1 MNKLYVVGI
10 GPGNRENMT
19 LSAVN
24 ALKDS
29 NIIIGYD
36 TYIDLIKDLIIDKE
50 IVSNGMRKEVDRCK
64 EAIVLASKGNTVSVV
79 SSGDAGVYGMAGL
92 ILEIISKEY
101 SLSEFDVQ
109 VIPGVTAGN
118 SSAAILGAPLMHD
131 YVTISLSDWLTKWET
146 IENRLHCAGKGDFIV
161 VLYNPKSKSR
171 TEYIK
176 KTQEILLNY
185 KSPQTPVGIVKSAFR
200 DDQNSQITTLK
211 QMVDCDIDMFSTVII
226 GNSNTFVDGE
236 YIITPR
242 GYSI

>member
-10 GPGNRENMT
+10 GPGNKDNMT
-19 LSAVN
+19 FSAIN

-29 NIIIGYD
+29 DIIIGYD
-36 TYIDLIKDLIIDKE
+36 TYIDLIKELIKDKQV
-50 IVSNGMRKEVDRCK
+50 VSNGMRKEVDRCK
-64 EAIVLASKGNTVSVV
+64 EAIQLASKGNTVSVV

-101 SLSEFDVQ
+101 VMEDFDVQ

-131 YVTISLSDWLTKWET
+131 YVNISLSDWLTEWET
-146 IENRLHCAGKGDFIV
+146 IENRLNCAGKGDFIV

-176 KTQEILLNY
+176 KAQEILLKY

-200 DDQNSQITTLK
+200 EEQNSQITTLE
-211 QMVDCDIDMFSTVII
+211 QMASCDIDMFSTVII
-226 GNSNTFVDGE
+226 GNSKTFIDGK

>member
-19 LSAVN
+19 FSAVN
-24 ALKDS
+24 ALKES
-29 NIIIGYD
+29 NIIVGYS
-36 TYIDLIKDLIIDKE
+36 TYIDLIEDLIGGKE

-64 EAIVLASKGNTVSVV
+64 EAIELASKGNTVSVV

-92 ILEIISKEY
+92 ILEIISQEY
-101 SLSEFDVQ
+101 TMADFDVQ
-109 VIPGVTAGN
+109 IIPGVTAGN

-176 KTQEILLNY
+176 KAQEILLEY

-200 DDQNSQITTLK
+200 EDQESQITTLE
-211 QMVDCDIDMFSTVII
+211 QMPDCDIDMFSTVII
-226 GNSNTFVDGE
+226 GNSKTFVDGK